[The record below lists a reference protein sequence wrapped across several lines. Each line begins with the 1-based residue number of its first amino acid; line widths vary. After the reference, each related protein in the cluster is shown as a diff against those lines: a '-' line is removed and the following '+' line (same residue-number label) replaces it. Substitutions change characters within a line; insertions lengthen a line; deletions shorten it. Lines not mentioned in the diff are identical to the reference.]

1 MKARGRSVW
10 QNSKTG
16 KWIAEARVP
25 VLGGGYKKAQRTA
38 ENEAEAAELAETLY
52 RDLKLKAS
60 SKVPGTLRELV
71 QNYLELNQNYSRA
84 GTLANNK
91 YLLDK
96 YVLPDFGSRKP
107 EAFTAIALLGLMK
120 KLRSAGLA
128 TSTINKIRAVVS
140 VVYATSIGYGL
151 DVTNPAATVRPFW
164 KPDDEQTQVQEP
176 WTIEEV
182 KLAHQAFSGT
192 QLDAFIHIS
201 TSLGMRKGEILGLR
215 WKDIDLEEGI
225 IHVRQ
230 NRGSRRAMDQDD
242 KTITRMV
249 SGPLKTKSSER
260 KLKLTSLVG
269 VALMRQREL
278 QSAMGYSA
286 RPEDYIIL
294 GQNGGPIHEASL
306 YKIYNRIC
314 AEAGLRR
321 IRIHDHRHSAAVIAL
336 SMKVDPIVVSYGLG
350 HASFEITKRIY
361 AQTVPLLSSEFSDL
375 LGEALSSQEGLPR
388 VNDGGGVNVQ

>member
-1 MKARGRSVW
+1 MKARGKSVW
-10 QNSKTG
+10 QKDNG

-25 VLGGGYKKAQRTA
+25 LLGGGYKKAQRTA
-38 ENEAEAAELAETLY
+38 VTEAEAIDLADRLYIELKT
-52 RDLKLKAS
+52 KAS
-60 SKVPGTLRELV
+60 SKVPESLNELV
-71 QNYLELNQNYSRA
+71 KNYLELNENYSRA

-96 YVLPDFGSRKP
+96 YVLPDFGNRKP
-107 EAFTAIALLGLMK
+107 EAFTAVALLGLMK
-120 KLRSAGLA
+120 RLKSSGLA

-140 VVYATSIGYGL
+140 VVYATSIGFGL
-151 DVTNPAATVRPFW
+151 DVTNPAVTVRPFW
-164 KPDDEQTQVQEP
+164 RPDHEKTQVQEP

-182 KLAHQAFSGT
+182 KLAHKAFTGT

-201 TSLGMRKGEILGLR
+201 TSLGMRRGEILGLR

-230 NRGSRRAMDQDD
+230 NRGSRRALDQDD
-242 KTITRMV
+242 KPITRMV

-260 KLKLTSLVG
+260 RLKLTPLVG

-278 QSAMGYSA
+278 QSAKGYQA
-286 RPEDYIIL
+286 RPDDYIVL
-294 GQNGGPIHEASL
+294 GDHGGPIHEASL
-306 YKIYNRIC
+306 YKIYNRVC

-375 LGEALSSQEGLPR
+375 LGDVLSPEVTVPQ